1 MALEKKIGM
10 IKGSEKD
17 MYLDHI
23 IESLRH
29 NSIFGKLW
37 ENAEK
42 ARLES
47 IANMA
52 KDELDKK
59 KINDV
64 VQKVLEDSIPVKK
77 AS

>member
-1 MALEKKIGM
+1 M
-10 IKGSEKD
+10 
-17 MYLDHI
+17 
-23 IESLRH
+23 
-29 NSIFGKLW
+29 FGKLW